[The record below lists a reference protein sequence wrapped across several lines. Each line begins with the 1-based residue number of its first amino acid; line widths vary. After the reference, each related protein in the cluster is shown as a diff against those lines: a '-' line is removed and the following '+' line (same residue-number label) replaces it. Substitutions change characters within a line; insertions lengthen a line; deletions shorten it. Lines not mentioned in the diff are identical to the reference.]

1 MRGARRNPNKR
12 NSMFH
17 YLELLLVFGLI
28 ALVWIVIAWLVEGD
42 DTFINI
48 IKDIKLI
55 FGRKK

>member
-1 MRGARRNPNKR
+1 
-12 NSMFH
+12 MFH